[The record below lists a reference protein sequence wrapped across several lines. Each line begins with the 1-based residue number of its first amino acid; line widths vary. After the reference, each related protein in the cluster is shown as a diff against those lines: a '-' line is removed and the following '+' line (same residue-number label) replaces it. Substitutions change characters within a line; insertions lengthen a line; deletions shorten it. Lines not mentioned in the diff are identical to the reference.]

1 MIIKEVKELVRDP
14 KIILGVIL
22 MPLLI
27 FPVMGSAVQIS
38 QESVQRAIISASFAV
53 YSEDSGIVTD
63 AFLDYLY
70 ANNSVVPIEALSLED
85 ALKFFQ
91 DSDSNALVHIPEG
104 FSANISNGL
113 RGQLKVYANLKNLN
127 MAETQSTSQ
136 VSRLINIYSY
146 YFSLNRIESLIEIV
160 GEKWE
165 ASAVKSP
172 IEIDY
177 DSILKGTVL
186 DIPPEA
192 IMSVIMSQSIMLP
205 VMIMMMVIF
214 AIQMAATSIAL
225 EKEQKTLET
234 LMTLPVSRLAILT
247 GKLSGSIIIALA
259 GALSYMIG
267 FSFYIQ
273 SAFSFV
279 PEATTMNL
287 SDINIGLSP
296 IGFVLIG
303 INIFVTLISA
313 LAMALSLATFTD
325 SVRGA
330 QSLTGFLTIP
340 VLIPSIILMFTN
352 IEMLPVWLQ
361 AILLVI
367 PYTHSVIASKA
378 AFLGNYLVVVRS
390 ILFITVFTFLVLYI
404 AAKIFSTERIITA
417 RFTDLN
423 ILKIFRQ
430 RQEN

>member
-1 MIIKEVKELVRDP
+1 
-14 KIILGVIL
+14 

-27 FPVMGSAVQIS
+27 FPVMGTAVQIS
-38 QESVQRAIISASFAV
+38 QESIQKAIITASFAV
-53 YSEDSGIVTD
+53 YSEDTGIVNE
-63 AFLDYLY
+63 ALLDYLY
-70 ANNSVVPIEALSLED
+70 TNNSVVPIEATNLEE

-91 DSDSNALVHIPEG
+91 ESDSNALVYIPQGYSDNVSMGIKG
-104 FSANISNGL
+104 F
-113 RGQLKVYANLKNLN
+113 LKVYANLKNLN

-146 YFSLNRIESLIEIV
+146 YFSLNRIESLIEAA
-160 GEKWE
+160 GENWE
-165 ASAVKSP
+165 ASAIKNP
-172 IEIDY
+172 INIDY
-177 DSILKGTVL
+177 QSILKGTVL
-186 DIPPEA
+186 DVPPEA
-192 IMSVIMSQSIMLP
+192 IINIVVSQSIMLP

-234 LMTLPVSRLAILT
+234 LMTLPVSRLTILI
-247 GKLSGSIIIALA
+247 GKLSGSIIVALA

-267 FSFYIQ
+267 FSFYVQ

-279 PEATTMNL
+279 PEATTMNI
-287 SDINIGLSP
+287 SNINIGLSP

-303 INIFVTLISA
+303 VNIFVTLVSA

-361 AILLVI
+361 GVLLVI

-378 AFLGNYLVVVRS
+378 AFLGNYFIVVRS
-390 ILFITVFTFLVLYI
+390 ILFISVFTFIVLYI

-417 RFTDLN
+417 RFTDFN
-423 ILKIFRQ
+423 IFKMLKK
-430 RQEN
+430 